1 MSEDQKKISVAVIE
15 DDDEIRSMLEILI
28 DRSVGF
34 ICKLVFNNCE
44 DAMDPLKKYL
54 PDVVLMDIGLPGMSG
69 IEGIRKLKE
78 SIPGTDFIMLTI
90 REDEEAIF
98 QSLCAG
104 ATGYML
110 KDTPPVRLLAAIQE
124 VYEGGSP
131 MSPSIAR
138 KITRSFHP
146 QSPTPLSERETEILE
161 KLCDGQNYTTIAA
174 SLFISGHTVR
184 AHLKNI
190 YRKLHVNSRAEV
202 VKKAMKDHLI

>member
-1 MSEDQKKISVAVIE
+1 MGEEPKKISVAIVE
-15 DDDEIRSMLEILI
+15 DDDEIRSMLEILV
-28 DRSVGF
+28 DRSAGF
-34 ICKLVFNNCE
+34 SCKLVFSNCE
-44 DAMDPLKKYL
+44 DAMEPVKKHL
-54 PDVVLMDIGLPGMSG
+54 PDVVLMDIGLPGMNG
-69 IEGIRKLKE
+69 IEGIKKLKE

-104 ATGYML
+104 ATGYLL
-110 KDTPPVRLLAAIQE
+110 KDTPPSRLISAIRE
-124 VYEGGSP
+124 VYDGGSP

-138 KITRSFHP
+138 KITHSFHP
-146 QSPTPLSERETEILE
+146 QSPTPLSERETEILAKICE
-161 KLCDGQNYTTIAA
+161 GQNYTTIAT

-202 VKKAMKDHLI
+202 VKKAMQDRLI